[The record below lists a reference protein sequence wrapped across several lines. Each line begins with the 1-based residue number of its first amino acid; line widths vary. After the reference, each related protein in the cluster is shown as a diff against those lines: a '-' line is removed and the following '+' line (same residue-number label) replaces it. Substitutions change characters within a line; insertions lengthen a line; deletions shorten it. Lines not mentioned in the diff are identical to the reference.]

1 MFSMVCAKSLPFAL
15 KIREIIHTLFH
26 LVFAPKLNAWHHRHD
41 KGGVGPHD
49 IPIQALSKLQ
59 LSLILT

>member
-1 MFSMVCAKSLPFAL
+1 MFSMVCAKGLPFAL

-26 LVFAPKLNAWHHRHD
+26 LVFAPKLNACHHRHD
-41 KGGVGPHD
+41 KGGVSPHD

-59 LSLILT
+59 LSLTIT